1 MQKDSPANCLSKSH
15 CRRRKQAGV
24 IFCYIFYLDLTK
36 KLEILG
42 REVVNERRIRYHV
55 EFRGEKG
62 HVRGS
67 FRNFDFM
74 KAKF

>member
-36 KLEILG
+36 KIEILG
-42 REVVNERRIRYHV
+42 REVVNV
-55 EFRGEKG
+55 VFRGEKG